1 MNAAAAQSPKPPGA
15 SVGGYT
21 LIAEVGRGG
30 MGSVYKAT
38 APDGSTVA
46 VKLLATHLHDNPVL
60 LKRFQ
65 QEARLAK
72 RIIHPNLVRA
82 IELGEHDGEHFF
94 AMEFVEGESVG
105 AKVKRDRR
113 FSEKEAVRTC
123 IAVGEALS
131 AAHAQGLIH
140 RDVKPDNIMLTAS
153 GEVKLADMGLA
164 KDTVGEDLNLTKTGR
179 GLGTPHFMAPEQF
192 KEAKSADA
200 RCDVYSLGA
209 TLYMMVTGQLPFR
222 ANNPL
227 DAFIK
232 KSQNDYTPPEEL
244 AKDLSPKIVRTIK
257 HAMEADPKKRPQTM
271 REMVAE
277 LKAALPPPKSN
288 DVWYVVYRDAAG
300 EKKKVKGTQPLVAA
314 MIRNRKLGD
323 DATASK
329 DKQQGFRP
337 IRDIAEF
344 SGLFSTE
351 PPGTEPRRSTSAPEL
366 SASTNHADG
375 GATTPISNDE
385 IVDQVEPPESSR
397 FESLKPSEEESDDVD
412 YFQTQAGADQGAPPF
427 EQAGEPDVVPMTWFI
442 VTIAVSAVLIVVAFF
457 VGRLTG

>member
-1 MNAAAAQSPKPPGA
+1 LNAAAAQSPKPPGA

-46 VKLLATHLHDNPVL
+46 VKLLASHLHDNPVL

-72 RIIHPNLVRA
+72 RIIHPNLVKA

-105 AKVKRDRR
+105 AKVKRERR
-113 FSEKEAVRTC
+113 FGEREAVRIC
-123 IAVGEALS
+123 IAVGEALA
-131 AAHAQGLIH
+131 AAHEQGLIH

-164 KDTVGEDLNLTKTGR
+164 KDTAGEDLNLTKTGR

-192 KEAKSADA
+192 KEAKSADS

-209 TLYMMVTGQLPFR
+209 TLYMMVTGCLPFR

-244 AKDLSPKIVRTIK
+244 VKGMSARLVRTIK

-271 REMVAE
+271 REFVSE
-277 LKAALPPPKSN
+277 LKAALPPPKSTE
-288 DVWYVVYRDAAG
+288 VWYVIYKDAAG

-314 MIRNRKLGD
+314 MIRNRKLNAN
-323 DATASK
+323 ATASK
-329 DKQQGFRP
+329 DKQTGFKL
-337 IRDIAEF
+337 IRDIPEF
-344 SGLFSTE
+344 AALFADDSTASFTPAQPSSQSG
-351 PPGTEPRRSTSAPEL
+351 
-366 SASTNHADG
+366 ASTNHVSG
-375 GATTPISNDE
+375 GDATPISNVE
-385 IVDQVEPPESSR
+385 LSVDDPSPESSR
-397 FESLKPSEEESDDVD
+397 FESLNAGESQGEDVD
-412 YFQTQAGADQGAPPF
+412 YFQTPAAPVPPV
-427 EQAGEPDVVPMTWFI
+427 AALDRGDRGEVVPMTWF
-442 VTIAVSAVLIVVAFF
+442 VVAIAVAAVLIVAAFF
-457 VGRLTG
+457 AGRMTA